1 MNKPFRVCLFI
12 GLILN
17 VLLFTYMTISIIIGL
32 VSAVDLVTNPD
43 SLGEAFAAIAVVITI
58 MLMIIILIITA
69 LGILF
74 SSLCFNRVRMAP
86 DKFSKKNKMLK
97 TIIVYNVLV
106 ILFSIYSLI
115 QTLDLMTIISLVGFI
130 ASSILIIIDMKKNKK
145 LLQTTLSNETNNANL
160 STEINK
166 NAPNTNNISQETT
179 QNNIETNTNSK
190 EIPQNSIET
199 NTNSKNLNDKTTISN
214 EE

>member
-74 SSLCFNRVRMAP
+74 SSLCFNRVRMDP

-145 LLQTTLSNETNNANL
+145 LLQTAPLNNTNQINTPNETNNTNQINTPNETNNTNQINTPNETNNTNQINTPNETNNTNI
-160 STEINK
+160 SEEINE
-166 NAPNTNNISQETT
+166 A
-179 QNNIETNTNSK
+179 SK
-190 EIPQNSIET
+190 
-199 NTNSKNLNDKTTISN
+199 
-214 EE
+214 